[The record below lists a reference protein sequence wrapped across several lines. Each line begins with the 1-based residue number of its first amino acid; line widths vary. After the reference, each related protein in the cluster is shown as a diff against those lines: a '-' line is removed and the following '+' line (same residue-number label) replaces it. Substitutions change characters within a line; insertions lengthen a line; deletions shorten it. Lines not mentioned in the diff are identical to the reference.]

1 MKRSRRLI
9 LLLLSLPLLLMVAG
23 VLLQHV
29 ILIKKLLM
37 GDAAVFVRSGS
48 VNIVVDGKE
57 KCAKIF
63 RVSVT
68 LTKNIYYKQ
77 KNQKMGNPYFMVY
90 LGHGSFMGGA
100 NLFWCS
106 GLRLF
111 RTLCTRSDGGALYF
125 GRWLVLSSTSLNC
138 TYDVC
143 DEFKG
148 IGCDTVR
155 VEKKDCKLVYK
166 CLKMHGKDESPQ
178 IILSLEVPYDDIS
191 ITE

>member
-63 RVSVT
+63 RVSDT

-77 KNQKMGNPYFMVY
+77 KNQKMGKPYFMVY

-106 GLRLF
+106 GLSLF
-111 RTLCTRSDGGALYF
+111 RTWCATPRGGALYL

-155 VEKKDCKLVYK
+155 VEKKDCKLLYK
-166 CLKMHGKDESPQ
+166 CLKTHGKDESPQ
-178 IILSLEVPYDDIS
+178 VILSLEVPYDDTS